1 MARLGDMG
9 SDTSDTSE
17 KNKRYQEKPIVHAGC
32 TPDTSDTSQF
42 AEPPKPAQIDQG
54 GLSTGTCGQLAGKNG
69 DGLAVVRND
78 RQKLSP
84 KLADAGIS
92 KALSSRAQKLAAVP
106 EAEVGARQGGR

>member
-42 AEPPKPAQIDQG
+42 AEPPKPAQIDRSG
-54 GLSTGTCGQLAGKNG
+54 RVAKNMPPTKPADPSTWHDVGRSANSAPGAEL
-69 DGLAVVRND
+69 
-78 RQKLSP
+78 
-84 KLADAGIS
+84 
-92 KALSSRAQKLAAVP
+92 KATSHDPAP
-106 EAEVGARQGGR
+106 